1 MYITAV
7 IFSALYLFL
16 IHGGVFAGIAV
27 IAFCIWIIFPI
38 DFSTACIIAIRFS
51 VFLMIFLVFIDPKM
65 QRKRREKAINEAM
78 PNIEIAR
85 AKLGLKN
92 VPMYTF
98 FMKNKNYE
106 TVLVLYDVDLPIY
119 TRASSN
125 GYMNYFTSKIHCIYN
140 EYGTIH
146 FIEDSTNVKL
156 DKEHWN
162 IEFEMNEQG
171 DKQRIEA
178 FNLMKRLLGKYNIRF
193 VD

>member
-1 MYITAV
+1 MSKSKILENIKDNIAIENFREINKRKNRIKKIIQSTLTVTICCLSITG
-7 IFSALYLFL
+7 L
-16 IHGGVFAGIAV
+16 VFAKDISNQIYNKYFTGKGV
-27 IAFCIWIIFPI
+27 
-38 DFSTACIIAIRFS
+38 
-51 VFLMIFLVFIDPKM
+51 
-65 QRKRREKAINEAM
+65 EKAINEAM

-125 GYMNYFTSKIHCIYN
+125 GYMNYFISKIHCIYN

-178 FNLMKRLLGKYNIRF
+178 FNLMKRRLGKYNIRF

>member
-1 MYITAV
+1 
-7 IFSALYLFL
+7 
-16 IHGGVFAGIAV
+16 
-27 IAFCIWIIFPI
+27 
-38 DFSTACIIAIRFS
+38 
-51 VFLMIFLVFIDPKM
+51 
-65 QRKRREKAINEAM
+65 
-78 PNIEIAR
+78 
-85 AKLGLKN
+85 
-92 VPMYTF
+92 MYTF

-125 GYMNYFTSKIHCIYN
+125 GYMNYFTSKIHFIYN
-140 EYGTIH
+140 EYDTIH